1 VLLEGRPK
9 AGQATANLGR
19 PSTKDSD
26 QKIQLAKRRQ
36 KIGSGQTAP
45 ADKNRDETGARMK
58 ITAGKSFG
66 NRLCALSG
74 RKDQQD
80 IVARESKTSATR
92 KKSVARIHKWT

>member
-19 PSTKDSD
+19 ASTKDSD

-58 ITAGKSFG
+58 ITAGKSLG

-74 RKDQQD
+74 RKDQQE